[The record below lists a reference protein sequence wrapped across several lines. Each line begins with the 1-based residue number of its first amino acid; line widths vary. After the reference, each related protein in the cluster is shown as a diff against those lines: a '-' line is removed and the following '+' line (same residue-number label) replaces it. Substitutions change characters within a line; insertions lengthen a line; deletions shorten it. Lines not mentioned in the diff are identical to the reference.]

1 MTATST
7 PSDVLKVR
15 ISLRDL
21 VVLRAACRVAGVKR
35 LESFAAEILES
46 AVAEYRR
53 NKIEPEQGKW
63 DERDRRVFRNRDVDV
78 HRRKLK
84 PEHEAK
90 ALNLRASGLTDRAIA
105 TRLGVT
111 NSAIR
116 EAIGNRNT
124 EGRE

>member
-21 VVLRAACRVAGVKR
+21 VVLRSACRVAGVKR
-35 LESFAAEILES
+35 LENFAAEILES

-53 NKIEPEQGKW
+53 NKIEPPSREQW
-63 DERDRRVFRNRDVDV
+63 DELDRKTFDNQNLDI

-84 PEHEAK
+84 PEDEAK
-90 ALNLRASGLTDRAIA
+90 ALNLRATGLTDRTIA
-105 TRLGVT
+105 TRFGVA

-116 EAIGNRNT
+116 EAIGNRQQ
-124 EGRE
+124 ERK